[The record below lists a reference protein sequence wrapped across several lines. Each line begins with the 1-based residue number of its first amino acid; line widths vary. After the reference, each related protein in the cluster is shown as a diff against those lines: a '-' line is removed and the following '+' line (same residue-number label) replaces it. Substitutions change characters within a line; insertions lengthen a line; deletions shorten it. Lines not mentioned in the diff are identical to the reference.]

1 MNLQYFVDLFN
12 ETQSEAYT
20 YETYEICKQVHVAAG
35 KHIEV
40 HNSSVDSAWFL

>member
-12 ETQSEAYT
+12 ETQSEAYM
-20 YETYEICKQVHVAAG
+20 YMKHMKSANKYMCVAAG

-40 HNSSVDSAWFL
+40 HVYK